1 MLKFEVKSSECK
13 ARDLLSR
20 GRTLTFHDQL
30 VTMTK
35 GEEVRV
41 IRLTHRTVDQALK
54 PGVYALDLEASL
66 SVDQWG
72 GLMLRNPVLR
82 PVTQTAAR

>member
-13 ARDLLSR
+13 SRDLLSR
-20 GRTLTFHDQL
+20 GRTLTFYDQH

-35 GEEVRV
+35 GEEVRL
-41 IRLTHRTVDQALK
+41 IRLTYRTADQALK

-72 GLMLRNPVLR
+72 GLLLRNPVLR
-82 PVTQTAAR
+82 PLTQTVAR

>member
-20 GRTLTFHDQL
+20 GRTLTFYDQL

-35 GEEVRV
+35 GEEVRLV
-41 IRLTHRTVDQALK
+41 RVTHRNADQALK
-54 PGVYALDLEASL
+54 PGIYTLDVEASL
-66 SVDQWG
+66 NVDQWG

-82 PVTQTAAR
+82 PLAQTGVR